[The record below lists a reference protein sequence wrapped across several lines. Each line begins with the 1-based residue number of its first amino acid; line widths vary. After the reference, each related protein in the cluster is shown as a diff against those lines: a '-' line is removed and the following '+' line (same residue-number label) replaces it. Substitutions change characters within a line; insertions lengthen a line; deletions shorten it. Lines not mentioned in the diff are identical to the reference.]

1 MKVRA
6 APCTDHFPATGGT
19 KVGMGAPCR
28 AGPESTIIIREPVV
42 TPWAPRFGAMAT
54 TFGTGTAVVVVTRS
68 AVELERATVVEAAGV
83 V

>member
-1 MKVRA
+1 
-6 APCTDHFPATGGT
+6 
-19 KVGMGAPCR
+19 
-28 AGPESTIIIREPVV
+28 
-42 TPWAPRFGAMAT
+42 MAT

>member
-19 KVGMGAPCR
+19 KVGMGR
-28 AGPESTIIIREPVV
+28 PESKIIIREPVV